1 MVQEILTYL
10 ILAVTFIIMV
20 VKMVRF
26 FSQKEP
32 SACSSCFQAKGSCK
46 IAHLKKLPTIDLL
59 F

>member
-46 IAHLKKLPTIDLL
+46 IAHLKKATHH
-59 F
+59 

>member
-32 SACSSCFQAKGSCK
+32 STCNTCFQAQGCK
-46 IAHLKKLPTIDLL
+46 IAHLKKAATH
-59 F
+59 